1 MAERR
6 EILMRIAEAEGPIRE
21 QNEDWVG
28 AGASEALLL
37 EQLAVATRELR
48 AKEAEG
54 GRTEEIHAVI
64 RSLRRTLASLAE
76 RGAVQDLSK
85 AEFSVR
91 CPDSENLELWYR
103 GRKLPA
109 EGRLLRKTL
118 RAAGVRLLP
127 GQVLLADREWAR
139 HAIEESLV
147 GLTLEEFRV
156 REGKATLLR
165 ALHDVSP
172 ASTCLS

>member
-1 MAERR
+1 
-6 EILMRIAEAEGPIRE
+6 MRIAETEGPIRE
-21 QNEDWVG
+21 QNEDWTG
-28 AGASEALLL
+28 SGASEALLL

-54 GRTEEIHAVI
+54 GRTEDIPSVI

-85 AEFSVR
+85 AEFTVR
-91 CPDSENLELWYR
+91 CPELECLELWYR

-109 EGRLLRKTL
+109 EGRLLRKAL
-118 RAAGVRLLP
+118 RAAGLRLQP

-156 REGKATLLR
+156 REGKAALLR

-172 ASTCLS
+172 SSNSLS